1 MERCRESSAAESRE
15 RPEPPNRAGGVL
27 KAPPG
32 IGSVIGIAAD
42 VSARRRSA
50 VEVARES
57 LERIAA
63 SDGAIGAFL
72 EVTAEQALAEA
83 RAADARV
90 AAGESLALAGVPFAI
105 KDNMWVAGRTATC
118 GSKILRGYRP
128 PGDGTAI
135 ARLRREGAV
144 FVGRANM
151 DEFAMGSSTEN
162 SAFQKTRNPWD
173 RERIPGGSSGGSA
186 AAVASRMV
194 PAGLGSDTGGSIRQP
209 AACCGVV
216 GFKPSY
222 GRVSRYGLIAFASS
236 LDQIGPLTVNVADSA
251 RLYRV
256 LAGRDALDSTTAS
269 NEVGDPEGALERG
282 IAGTRVGFLAEAQVE
297 GLDAEVAANLAEARR
312 ALKDAGADVRDVS
325 VPRAPAAIAIYYV
338 VASAE
343 ASSNL
348 ARFDG
353 VRYGPRADESSL
365 LSLYVESR
373 TAGFGPEV
381 KRRILLGTFALS
393 AGYYDAYYGRA
404 MRARQLLLE
413 DFERAFEDVDA
424 IVCPTIPTPPF
435 RLGEKVDDPLTMYL
449 SDIFTVP
456 ASLAGLPAI
465 SVPSGLSRGNLPLG
479 IQIMSRRF
487 GEEVLFSVA
496 RAFERQVSFPD
507 EIPPGVAP

>member
-1 MERCRESSAAESRE
+1 
-15 RPEPPNRAGGVL
+15 L

-32 IGSVIGIAAD
+32 IGSVVGIAAD

-118 GSKILRGYRP
+118 GSKILQGYRP

-222 GRVSRYGLIAFASS
+222 GRVSRYGLVAFASS

-256 LAGRDALDSTTAS
+256 LAGEDSLDSTTAS
-269 NEVGDPEGALERG
+269 KEVGDPEGALERG
-282 IAGTRVGFLAEAQVE
+282 IAGTRVGFLTEADVE

-325 VPRAPAAIAIYYV
+325 IPRAPAAIAIYYV

-393 AGYYDAYYGRA
+393 AGYYDAYYGQA

-413 DFERAFEDVDA
+413 DFERAFEEVDA
-424 IVCPTIPTPPF
+424 IVCPTIPTPAF

-479 IQIMSRRF
+479 IQIMGRRF
-487 GEEVLFSVA
+487 GEETVFAVA

-507 EIPPGVAP
+507 EMPPGVRSV